1 MAWEWQCDP
10 SNAGQV
16 LSKYSI
22 VGLLHKATE
31 ICLNKPDLLSNGFR
45 RSGICPFNPR
55 APDRDKLLPATIFEG
70 VAGPDSS
77 NLPDPSY
84 PTDFEVNLGSDD
96 TSPLV
101 PIQSDES
108 SEILE
113 HLTSD
118 ESVPGLPESSYRNT
132 GGSTATPSSVCVTS
146 PDMQSADSDMD
157 YSSTKVSA
165 LNIVQDLCS

>member
-1 MAWEWQCDP
+1 MKKQLKSMAWEWQCDP

-16 LSKYSI
+16 LSKYSNM
-22 VGLLHKATE
+22 GLLHKSTE
-31 ICLNKPDLLSNGFR
+31 ICFNKPALLSNGFR
-45 RSGICPFNPR
+45 SSGICPFNHR
-55 APDRDKLLPATIFEG
+55 APDRDKLLAATIFEG

-77 NLPDPSY
+77 NLPDPSP

-113 HLTSD
+113 HLT
-118 ESVPGLPESSYRNT
+118 
-132 GGSTATPSSVCVTS
+132 
-146 PDMQSADSDMD
+146 
-157 YSSTKVSA
+157 
-165 LNIVQDLCS
+165 